1 MKHLIIIAALIAS
14 APAHAERFGF
24 GIDPHSVG
32 GWSGSQTDTY
42 TPSNPSPG
50 RGGTYDGDD
59 GYLDNGLFGQRNP
72 VRDPLRYSTPQPLR
86 GWGQSFFRRWKK

>member
-14 APAHAERFGF
+14 QASAERFGA
-24 GIDPHSVG
+24 GLDVHSVG
-32 GWSGSQTDTY
+32 GWGQQADSY

-59 GYLDNGLFGQRNP
+59 ADNGLFGQREP
-72 VRDPLRYSTPQPLR
+72 VSDPFRYSKPQPLR
-86 GWGQSFFRRWKK
+86 GWGKSIFWRWGK

>member
-32 GWSGSQTDTY
+32 GWGQQTDSY
-42 TPSNPSPG
+42 TPSNPSPS

-59 GYLDNGLFGQRNP
+59 GYTQPSGLGWSAPATPPANFRNFA
-72 VRDPLRYSTPQPLR
+72 RDLFR
-86 GWGQSFFRRWKK
+86 GCKWCK